1 MSREHTEAGWLPWSK
16 EGKKGGDRSWKKA
29 GEGIKI
35 LSKPEP
41 LINQQ
46 FPYSHPMFTNKAL

>member
-1 MSREHTEAGWLPWSK
+1 MLPWSK

-29 GEGIKI
+29 GEGTKI

-46 FPYSHPMFTNKAL
+46 FPYSHPMFTNQAL